1 MTEEKKT
8 KKRRRPSAEVLEE
21 AAMAQEKMREEQL
34 ANAPAKKSKD
44 SGDPDKVSYDQW
56 WMMIQKKV
64 KLRPHLKEVI
74 WADFKARGADK
85 MEAEEKYDELL
96 KMFGYKW

>member
-8 KKRRRPSAEVLEE
+8 KKRRRPSPEVLEE
-21 AAMAQEKMREEQL
+21 AAAVQEKMREEQL
-34 ANAPAKKSKD
+34 AKAPKKKESKD
-44 SGDPDKVSYDQW
+44 AGKISYDQW

-74 WADFKARGADK
+74 WADFKARGAGK
-85 MEAEEKYDELL
+85 MESEEKYDELL
-96 KMFGYKW
+96 KVFGYKW